1 MKRSL
6 RSESVMGLVV
16 LGATV
21 GRGTRPGTSWRVAG
35 VHGADINAA
44 SVLSAEDEPRHSN
57 DPCRVLRRRAR

>member
-21 GRGTRPGTSWRVAG
+21 GRGTRPGTSWRGAG

-44 SVLSAEDEPRHSN
+44 SVLSAEDKPRHSN
-57 DPCRVLRRRAR
+57 DPRWGLRRRAR